1 MRLFI
6 SGVALVLCT
15 TTVLAQEPSRWTISA
30 GPEWAKA
37 SPSSRLW
44 GVRLRAEYDL
54 TKPSSVFGLR
64 LEGAA
69 RWGPSQ
75 TYFYESGPRSQSGF
89 LQSSDV
95 MLGLSGAISPFPRAR
110 LTPYVTMGIYGRQ
123 TWTRGS
129 VSVYDTTMRSWN
141 SSSFGASRGD
151 FMGALGVGL
160 RGRLGGRSFQLELRR
175 IYSNNGLTFGTR
187 LPF

>member
-6 SGVALVLCT
+6 TGVALVLCT
-15 TTVLAQEPSRWTISA
+15 TTMLAQEPSRWTISA
-30 GPEWAKA
+30 GPEWGK
-37 SPSSRLW
+37 STPSSYFW

-64 LEGAA
+64 VEGAA
-69 RWGPSQ
+69 RWGPTQS
-75 TYFYESGPRSQSGF
+75 YFYDWGWRIEDGVR
-89 LQSSDV
+89 QSSDLMV
-95 MLGLSGAISPFPRAR
+95 GLSGAITPFPRAR
-110 LTPYVTMGIYGRQ
+110 ITPYVTMGIYGRQ
-123 TWTRGS
+123 TWIQGS
-129 VSVYDTTMRSWN
+129 VSVYDSTMRSWN